1 MASVS
6 VSHLVLFI
14 ASMIVASA
22 VGVTFIGQADN
33 LATALGAKGDDVSG
47 EIRTDVEVISD
58 PSSPVY
64 NTSGNENVTLLV
76 KNTGSKDLPASGGF
90 VDVIVD
96 GEFASE
102 VAVTVVDGPEWEETN
117 VARLEVSAPNLPA
130 GDHRVKIVVG
140 SDEEVFEFRT

>member
-22 VGVTFIGQADN
+22 VGVTFVGQADN
-33 LATALGAKGDDVSG
+33 LAAALGAKGDDVSG
-47 EIRTDVEVISD
+47 DIRTDVEVISD
-58 PSSPVY
+58 PSAPIY

-76 KNTGSKDLPASGGF
+76 KNTGSRDLPARGDF
-90 VDVIVD
+90 VDVLVD
-96 GEFASE
+96 GEFITD
-102 VAVTVVDGPEWEETN
+102 VTVTVVDGPEWEETN
-117 VARLEVSAPNLPA
+117 VARLDISVPDLPS
-130 GDHRVKIVVG
+130 GDHRVKVIVG